1 MSLTADRRLRADA
14 ARNAENILRAAREVY
29 AEDGPDAHLET
40 VARRAGVGE
49 RTLYRRFPTKADLVR
64 AILDQSIAENLSPAI
79 ENACQRENSLQGLVD
94 LLEAAMSMAARE
106 HNILAVARKVGAL
119 TDDISAPLYEALTG
133 LMVRAQRDGLV
144 RDDLVAEDLPRIIA
158 MLNSILWTM
167 EPSRDGWRRYL
178 DLILDAISTQPPR
191 TLPPAA
197 PVRYVW
203 ETENWPI

>member
-1 MSLTADRRLRADA
+1 MSLTSDRRLRADA

-29 AEDGPDAHLET
+29 AEHGPDAHLET

-64 AILDQSIAENLSPAI
+64 AILDQSIAENLSPAM
-79 ENACQRENSLQGLVD
+79 ENALRRDDPLQGLID
-94 LLEAAMSMAARE
+94 LVEAAMLMAARE

-119 TDDISAPLYEALTG
+119 TDDISAPLYEALTE

-144 RDDLVAEDLPRIIA
+144 RDDLVADDLPRIIA

-167 EPSRDGWRRYL
+167 EPSSDGWRRYL
-178 DLILDAISTQPPR
+178 DLILDAISTQPAR
-191 TLPPAA
+191 MLPPAV
-197 PVRYVW
+197 PVRYIW